1 MGLDM
6 YLFSKEKH
14 PDNTDFS
21 IAKGADGYEIG
32 EREEIAYWRKH
43 NALHALMYEVYQMNG
58 GTKSFDDFNCVPVRL
73 SIRNLNYILRR
84 IEDAD
89 LTTTSGFFFGRT
101 DYMEDYNESPQQEYD
116 IEVIA
121 RAIRVIAVSDKDV
134 YYSSWW

>member
-58 GTKSFDDFNCVPVRL
+58 GSCLFDEFNCVSVRL

-101 DYMEDYNESPQQEYD
+101 DYMYDYMDSYEQEKD
-116 IEVIA
+116 IVSIE
-121 RAIRVIAVSDKDV
+121 RAIVEVKSGQDV
-134 YYSSWW
+134 YYNSWW